1 VTEWFLMAMIGG
13 RLIFTGPMPEAD
25 CRWMKQHMMT
35 GYSSVCVERRMLDG
49 RRT

>member
-1 VTEWFLMAMIGG
+1 MDWFLMAVVGG

-25 CRWMKQHMMT
+25 CHMMKKHLLE
-35 GYSSVCVERRMLDG
+35 GVSAVCVERRMLDG